1 MARLPAVKPKEAII
15 ALERAG
21 FTFIRQKG
29 SHRIYA
35 KGRLSVTIPF
45 HAKDLKRGTLS
56 HIIKQAGLTL
66 EEFLNLL

>member
-1 MARLPAVKPKEAII
+1 MARLLAVKPKEAVV

-21 FTFIRQKG
+21 FIFIRQKG
-29 SHRIYA
+29 SHRIYT

-45 HAKDLKRGTLS
+45 HTKDLKRGTLS

-66 EEFLNLL
+66 AEFLNLL